1 MEIKG
6 LFKKDITRELEGVVT
21 IGNEE
26 EKRKIQELDEYVC
39 TEEVTKNLRQF
50 FKAYRQSVQVPN
62 SHCGVWITGFFGSG
76 KSHFLKILGYLLSN
90 ETVGGK
96 PAADYFEEKIA
107 DPTIKGDIRVSASQD
122 NLVVLFNIDSKAKSN
137 AKSSKD
143 SIMDTMLNCF
153 NEKIG
158 YSGSIPW
165 LAEFERTIDKEGQY
179 EEFQRVFEEIS
190 KKNWIKSRNQIFF
203 LRDNFIATLQRI
215 KGISAES
222 ARAYFDDCQ
231 KNFGINTETFG
242 KMIEEYCREK
252 KKRVV
257 FLIDEV
263 GQFIGTNSNL
273 MLGLQTV
280 VEDLGKYANGKA
292 WVVVTSQQQ
301 IDALVEGTN
310 RAAQL
315 DFSKIQGRFATRLTM
330 SSANADEVIKRR
342 LLEKTPEA
350 KNYLG
355 TIYQQERDRLNQL
368 LIFPATPKWSGYRDE
383 QQFIDDYPF
392 VNYQYELLQ
401 KVFDSIRENGMTEGK
416 SISSGERSLLSA
428 FKKSAEL
435 KCDQEVGLLI
445 PFNEFYSTAE
455 EFMDYNIKQVFANVI
470 KRLGDTPFDIE
481 VLKVLFMLKSVKE
494 MEPTLERLSTL
505 MVSDIHEDK
514 AVLKKRI
521 KESLDRLIAETF
533 VQQNG
538 ERYEFLT
545 NEEQDV
551 NRRIKNSTYSQAD
564 VLNGIRQIIY
574 DKIVDAS
581 RTYSY
586 DSHYSFPLNRY
597 IDDNNPS
604 TPNPDA
610 ITITVLTP
618 WSRGGQEPI
627 QLSIH
632 RDGIVIDLMNAG
644 FIEELIQANK
654 ILYFDRNN
662 SSGASASL
670 ITILTKKRAEAE
682 ERRKRAEEMILSALR
697 DSDYF
702 LNGSKLTLSG
712 RDPKKRFD
720 EAMKMAIISKFPKL
734 DYVKEFA
741 KSNEDISKALQA
753 EPVMIGSLM
762 DVDGSGAAMREIYEI
777 VKDNKGRFTDTSI
790 KWLCQ
795 KLGKPPFGYRSIDV
809 RLMVAKMIV
818 NGLLKGKYRGNVLS
832 PKKDLF
838 TIYRGSD
845 DEYIKLEIQEK
856 TDERT
861 LNQVRRV
868 MKDAFDQVIELKEK
882 ALYEDSV
889 SFFNKRLESLREV
902 RVAHPNQDYPGKPK
916 VDAMIE
922 LFKDIIAS
930 EDAGTVFKR
939 IIESE
944 SKLLDYGESLD
955 AILRFYQNDGPQMRT
970 WKQAKELLTYYQ
982 DNCMFIAD
990 LGQMAGQINDI
1001 ANILNNPEPFN
1012 LIPQLGSL
1020 VAEAENIKREI
1031 NAAIKAQAEKE
1042 IDECLKQI
1050 QVEAEVALGK
1060 SFEKAETKDDIEA
1073 ELVKMRNAFARYAT
1087 ALENPGHIEQA
1098 KGAAR
1103 NDVQAFRR
1111 TLQRLLEEDR
1121 KRVEVPVNDDTH
1133 VVPSTLPLQ
1142 KRVKKVKAIELV
1154 PIAEKTITQQ
1164 SDIDSLVANIKKK
1177 LEEFLKDNDEI
1188 NID

>member
-96 PAADYFEEKIA
+96 PAVEYFDEKIA
-107 DPTIKGDIRVSASQD
+107 DPTIKGDIRMSASQE

-165 LAEFERTIDKEGQY
+165 LAEFERTIDREGQY

-190 KKNWIKSRNQIFF
+190 RKNWVKSRNQIFF
-203 LRDNFIATLQRI
+203 LRDHFIATLQRV

-231 KNFGINTETFG
+231 KNFSINTETFG

-252 KKRVV
+252 KRRVV

-301 IDALVEGTN
+301 IDALVEGSN
-310 RAAQL
+310 RSAQL

-350 KNYLG
+350 KNYLA

-383 QQFIDDYPF
+383 QQFVDDYPF

-435 KCDQEVGLLI
+435 KCAQEVGLLI
-445 PFNEFYSTAE
+445 PFNDFYSTAE
-455 EFMDYNIKQVFANVI
+455 EFMDYNIKQVFANAL

-551 NRRIKNSTYSQAD
+551 NRRIKNSSFSQAD

-604 TPNPDA
+604 SPNPDA
-610 ITITVLTP
+610 ITVTVLTP
-618 WSRGGQEPI
+618 WSKGGEDPI
-627 QLSIH
+627 QTSIH
-632 RDGIVIDLMNAG
+632 RDGIVIDLTNAG
-644 FIEELIQANK
+644 FIEELVQANK

-682 ERRKRAEEMILSALR
+682 ERRKRAEEMILAALR
-697 DSDYF
+697 DADIY
-702 LNGSKLTLSG
+702 LNGSKLSIGG
-712 RDPKKRFD
+712 RDAKKRFD
-720 EAMKMAIISKFPKL
+720 EAMKMAIISKFPRL
-734 DYVKEFA
+734 DAVKEFA

-753 EPVMIGSLM
+753 EPIQIGTLLEVDANHEAM
-762 DVDGSGAAMREIYEI
+762 DIIYSI
-777 VKDNKGRFTDTSI
+777 VKDNKGRSTDTSI

-795 KLGKPPFGYRSIDV
+795 KLGKPPYGYRSIDV

-818 NGLLKGKYRGNVLS
+818 NSLLRGKYRGNVLS
-832 PKKDLF
+832 PRKDLF
-838 TIYRGSD
+838 TLYRGSE
-845 DEYIKLEIQEK
+845 DEYIKLEIQERI
-856 TDERT
+856 DERT
-861 LNQVRRV
+861 LNQVRRI
-868 MKDAFDQVIELKEK
+868 MKDAFEQVIEPKEK
-882 ALYEDSV
+882 SLYDESV

-902 RVAHPNQDYPGKPK
+902 RAQHPNQDYPGKPK
-916 VDAMIE
+916 VDMMIE
-922 LFKDIIAS
+922 LFGHIIAS
-930 EDAGTVFKR
+930 DDPGTVFKR
-939 IIESE
+939 IIEAE
-944 SKLLDYGESLD
+944 DKLLDYGESLD
-955 AILRFYQNDGPQMRT
+955 SIVRFYQNDGPQMRT
-970 WKQAKELLTYYQ
+970 WKQAKDLVKYYK
-982 DNCMFIAD
+982 DNSMFIPE
-990 LGQMAGQINDI
+990 LGQMADLIGKIEDI
-1001 ANILNNPEPFN
+1001 LFNAEPFN
-1012 LIPQLGSL
+1012 LIAQLGEL
-1020 VAEAENIKREI
+1020 VTKAGEIKREI
-1031 NAAIKAQAEKE
+1031 NSAIKAQAEQE
-1042 IDECLKQI
+1042 IEACLQQI
-1050 QVEAEVALGK
+1050 ESEASVALDK
-1060 SFEKAETKDDIEA
+1060 KFVKPETPEKIEA
-1073 ELVKMRNAFARYAT
+1073 ELAKMRNSFARYMT
-1087 ALENPGHIEQA
+1087 ALENPNQIEQA
-1098 KGAAR
+1098 KGAAH
-1103 NDVQAFRR
+1103 NDVRSFRA
-1111 TLQRLLEEDR
+1111 TLSTILEQDKKIEPTSTEQGENPVTPPTPPR
-1121 KRVEVPVNDDTH
+1121 RVKRV
-1133 VVPSTLPLQ
+1133 
-1142 KRVKKVKAIELV
+1142 RAIELV
-1154 PIAEKTITQQ
+1154 PVAEKTITSQD
-1164 SDIDSLVANIKKK
+1164 DIDSLISNIKKQ
-1177 LEEFLKDNDEI
+1177 LEELLRDNDEVK
-1188 NID
+1188 ID